1 MHDVDAMIRMTRN
14 CTTCGKPQSIEIKP
28 SSLLAWRN
36 GELIQRAFP
45 YLNSSERELLLSG
58 TCEKCWDDM
67 FKED

>member
-14 CTTCGKPQSIEIKP
+14 CTSCNKPVSIEIKP
-28 SSLLAWRN
+28 SSLLFWRQ
-36 GELIQRAFP
+36 GALIQDAFP

-58 TCEKCWDDM
+58 ICPSCWDKM